1 MPPRSVRYEISCG
14 LQHPIPGFPKVL
26 GWRASDLPKLPEDY
40 PSEFKDLLQ
49 VHSYVML
56 GAECDV
62 LFEPPVV
69 AAVGCWFGRNGSVG
83 LIDCMAPSGWDNRFQ
98 LSACREVCACE

>member
-1 MPPRSVRYEISCG
+1 MSEHCLAWRLPLPVPPRSVRYEISCG

-49 VHSYVML
+49 VR
-56 GAECDV
+56 A
-62 LFEPPVV
+62 
-69 AAVGCWFGRNGSVG
+69 
-83 LIDCMAPSGWDNRFQ
+83 Q
-98 LSACREVCACE
+98 LCVFWC